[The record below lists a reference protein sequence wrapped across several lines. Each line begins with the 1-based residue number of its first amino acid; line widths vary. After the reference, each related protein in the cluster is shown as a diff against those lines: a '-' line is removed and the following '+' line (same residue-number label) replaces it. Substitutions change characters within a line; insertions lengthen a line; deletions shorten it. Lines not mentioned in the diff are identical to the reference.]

1 MAAGRGRKTDKS
13 TEVKIM
19 AAHAAC
25 PNNDAEAARIAGEP
39 YTTVRKI
46 ISDHKDD
53 EEYVK
58 LCRQKNEEFIAA
70 ADEVIRLGTERV
82 IRMLGHSDDK
92 ISLRELAM
100 TVGTYYDKRAL
111 AEGSATQRVNISAD
125 DSYVDKI
132 AELAG
137 YVKRDE

>member
-1 MAAGRGRKTDKS
+1 MAARKKTDKA
-13 TEVKIM
+13 TEIKIM
-19 AAHAAC
+19 TAHAAS

-46 ISDHKDD
+46 ISEHRDD
-53 EEYVK
+53 EEYVN

-82 IRMLGHSDDK
+82 IRMLGHPDDK

-111 AEGSATQRVNISAD
+111 AQGQPTERVDISD
-125 DSYVDKI
+125 DRIDKL

-137 YVKRDE
+137 YRRDD